1 MDINVKK
8 ITGKLKSFSSK
19 ENISLHTTD
28 LHSHIIPF
36 IDDGTKS
43 LDESIDIILQLKELG
58 FKKIIT
64 TPHIMSHRFK
74 NTKKT
79 IFCGYLELKNEL
91 IRLDIDMDIQVA
103 AEYYYDEYF
112 LELIDKNEILTFG
125 DNYLLFELSY
135 TVKPF
140 MLEQAVS
147 KLLNAGYKPILAH
160 PERYSY
166 YNSEQDYRRLKEQ
179 GLYFQINAISMEG
192 FYGKK
197 VKKAVE
203 NIIDLGLVDFIGSDI
218 HSQKYLDSFSKSI
231 KSKMYSKLISKNQ
244 IKNDYL

>member
-1 MDINVKK
+1 MLKK
-8 ITGKLKSFSSK
+8 IASKLKPFSKK
-19 ENISLHTTD
+19 EKVTLHKTD
-28 LHSHIIPF
+28 LHSHLIPS

-43 LDESIDIILQLKELG
+43 LEESIDIILQLQKLG

-74 NTKKT
+74 NTRKT
-79 IFCGYLELKNEL
+79 VSYGYLELKNEL
-91 IRLDIDMDIQVA
+91 ARLDIDIDLQVA

-112 LELIDKNEILTFG
+112 LDLIDKDEILTFG
-125 DNYLLFELSY
+125 DNYVLFELSY

-140 MLEQAVS
+140 MIEQTVD
-147 KLLNAGYKPILAH
+147 KLLRKGYKPVLAH

-166 YNSEQDYRRLKEQ
+166 YSSEQDYRMLKEQ
-179 GLYFQINAISMEG
+179 GLFFQINTISMEG

-203 NIIDLGLVDFIGSDI
+203 NIIDLGFVDFIGSDI
-218 HSQKYLDSFSKSI
+218 HSQRYLDSFSNSI
-231 KSKMYSKLISKNQ
+231 KSKMYSKLMSKNQ